1 MHSRA
6 ARISIL
12 KHEDVIEKTYDRS
25 VNDSLD
31 DIIKSLSWPDTQNS
45 TKNKIRSLKG

>member
-12 KHEDVIEKTYDRS
+12 KHEGVIEKNYDRS

-31 DIIKSLSWPDTQNS
+31 GIIMSLSWPDTQNS
-45 TKNKIRSLKG
+45 TKTEFGR